1 MCKTHTRIRVHIRVC
16 KPCNVLAARKYV
28 RASMVKGYTSCGFR
42 SLSTYSDSIL
52 SFLCFRVKYF
62 SYWWIFYFFL
72 VNLAGDFVLSSN
84 IDDQLDSCTWWSTLE
99 CLGNVIFGIPHGHFF
114 DFGAEFFFS
123 VRNFWV
129 HHSIVRNKKNHSGAP
144 FSVVFSRLSSTRK
157 RKKTGCAQVAGKKF
171 PEHEVKNS
179 ARPADLLVR
188 NPKKEIP
195 KHSIENGASK
205 TKKHAPFST
214 SKSKRRK
221 PKTSFFIYCCEHRR
235 LLFSILQHM

>member
-1 MCKTHTRIRVHIRVC
+1 MSF
-16 KPCNVLAARKYV
+16 L
-28 RASMVKGYTSCGFR
+28 GFR
-42 SLSTYSDSIL
+42 TGTFSI
-52 SFLCFRVKYF
+52 SVR
-62 SYWWIFYFFL
+62 
-72 VNLAGDFVLSSN
+72 N
-84 IDDQLDSCTWWSTLE
+84 
-99 CLGNVIFGIPHGHFF
+99 
-114 DFGAEFFFS
+114 FFFS

-129 HHSIVRNKKNHSGAP
+129 HHSTVRNKKKHSGAP
-144 FSVVFSRLSSTRK
+144 FSVVFSHLSSTRK

-171 PEHEVKNS
+171 PKHKVKNS